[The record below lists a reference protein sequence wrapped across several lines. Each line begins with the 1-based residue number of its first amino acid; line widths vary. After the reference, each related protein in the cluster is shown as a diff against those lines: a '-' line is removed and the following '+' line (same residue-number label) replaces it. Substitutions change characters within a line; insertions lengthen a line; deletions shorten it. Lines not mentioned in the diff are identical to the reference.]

1 MRTTPDQPLEQRLAH
16 LHDGIVAAIATHRP
30 VLVAVE
36 RVLFSKNVRTAMATG
51 HAAGVVM
58 LAAAQAG
65 LPVVQLTPTD
75 VKASVAGDGAADKDG
90 VARMVVAQLG
100 LAAPP
105 RPADAADALAVALA
119 ALSRMRTTGLAG
131 AAPAGRAAL
140 PPPAGSRSWPTAG
153 SPWPVGTRHRRHAG
167 STMIA
172 HVRGRVSHRGTEF
185 VVVDVG
191 GVGYLV
197 HVASLDRVPP
207 RGEDVEL
214 HTSLQ
219 VREDSM
225 TLYGFPDRADLEL
238 FDLLLTSSGVGPKL
252 ALAALRTHR
261 ADVLRTAI
269 ATGDVATLTAVPGIG
284 KKSA

>member
-1 MRTTPDQPLEQRLAH
+1 MPQRSPVPAPQRTPAIVLGVDPGLTRCGLGVVSGPPGRPVHVHHDCVRTTPDQPLEQRLAH

-131 AAPAGRAAL
+131 AAPAGRAAA
-140 PPPAGSRSWPTAG
+140 PAASWEQVVADRGLTVAG
-153 SPWPVGTRHRRHAG
+153 GTRA
-167 STMIA
+167 TDA
-172 HVRGRVSHRGTEF
+172 TRGRR
-185 VVVDVG
+185 
-191 GVGYLV
+191 
-197 HVASLDRVPP
+197 
-207 RGEDVEL
+207 
-214 HTSLQ
+214 
-219 VREDSM
+219 
-225 TLYGFPDRADLEL
+225 
-238 FDLLLTSSGVGPKL
+238 
-252 ALAALRTHR
+252 
-261 ADVLRTAI
+261 
-269 ATGDVATLTAVPGIG
+269 
-284 KKSA
+284 